1 MPGRTGVA
9 RCSRPDACGAVACQ
23 QLIGAPSGRSGY
35 DSSVEGSRGEAGGS
49 LRLAAALIPSS
60 LDALVCGRFY
70 VARGCAGSRVM
81 AGRFAG
87 YSGDARPLAV
97 FV

>member
-1 MPGRTGVA
+1 M
-9 RCSRPDACGAVACQ
+9 
-23 QLIGAPSGRSGY
+23 
-35 DSSVEGSRGEAGGS
+35 EGSRGEAGGS
-49 LRLAAALIPSS
+49 LRLAVALVPWS
-60 LDALVCGRFY
+60 LGALVCGQFD
-70 VARGCAGSRVM
+70 VARGCAGSRVV